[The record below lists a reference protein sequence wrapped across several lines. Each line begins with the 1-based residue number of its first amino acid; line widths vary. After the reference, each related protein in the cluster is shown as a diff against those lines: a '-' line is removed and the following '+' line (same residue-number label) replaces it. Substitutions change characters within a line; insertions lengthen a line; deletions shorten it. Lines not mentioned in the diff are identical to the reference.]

1 MSDTYE
7 PRVKTVPNQRLLYSL
22 CGPIAGACRTWP
34 DCSDTAFQ
42 ETCNPTKPNFSRPTA
57 IAILLTLFIMGGWCC
72 AYGQASLRPV
82 TFMPQWIP
90 QAQFAGYMVA
100 QEKGFYREAGLD
112 VTHLTGGPGKN
123 CFASLAAE
131 ETTFCTGWLSTAIL
145 QRAAGL
151 RLVNLA
157 QMIQRSS
164 LLLVAKKSSGIR
176 EPKDIEN
183 KRVGFWVGDFDAP
196 GLFFLKKHNLRV
208 QVIPNYTT
216 VTVFLTGAVDAV
228 AAMWYNEYHTILNCG
243 FNPDELSV
251 LKFADTGVN
260 FPEDGLYCSEEMFA
274 SDLEVCLAFAEASLK
289 GWKHAFD
296 HPDETIEIVMRHA
309 RDANT
314 GTNVAHQR
322 WMLAAMKDLMT
333 PDGNDEVF
341 GRLSEEDYRRV
352 SEALKE
358 VNLIR
363 EIPEYTKFYRGPR

>member
-1 MSDTYE
+1 
-7 PRVKTVPNQRLLYSL
+7 
-22 CGPIAGACRTWP
+22 
-34 DCSDTAFQ
+34 
-42 ETCNPTKPNFSRPTA
+42 
-57 IAILLTLFIMGGWCC
+57 
-72 AYGQASLRPV
+72 
-82 TFMPQWIP
+82 
-90 QAQFAGYMVA
+90 MVA

-112 VTHLTGGPGKN
+112 VTHLNGGPGKN

-131 ETTFCTGWLSTAIL
+131 ETTFCTGWLSAAIL
-145 QRAAGL
+145 QRGAGL

-196 GLFFLKKHNLRV
+196 GLYFLKKHNLRV
-208 QVIPNYTT
+208 RVIPNYTT
-216 VTVFLTGAVDAV
+216 VTVFLAGAVDAV
-228 AAMWYNEYHTILNCG
+228 AAMWYNEYHTILNSG

-260 FPEDGLYCSEEMFA
+260 FPEDGLYCSEEMFE
-274 SDLEVCLAFAEASLK
+274 SDPALCLAFAEASLK

-296 HPDETIEIVMRHA
+296 HPDETIEIVMRRA

-322 WMLAAMKDLMT
+322 WMLAAMKELMT
-333 PDGNDEVF
+333 PDGKDKVF
-341 GRLSEEDYRRV
+341 GRLSEEDYRGV

-363 EIPEYTKFYRGPR
+363 EVPEYAKFYRGPR